1 MMDSVVPTS
10 EELRRQEKLMRRIR
24 VADDDEIP
32 DKDPPT
38 PLQQKKIDKALREII
53 NETMDDG
60 SPVKY

>member
-1 MMDSVVPTS
+1 
-10 EELRRQEKLMRRIR
+10 MRRIR
-24 VADDDEIP
+24 VAEDDEIP

-38 PLQQKKIDKALREII
+38 PLQQKKIDRALRKII

>member
-1 MMDSVVPTS
+1 MDSVVPTP
-10 EELRRQEKLMRRIR
+10 EELKRQEKLMRRIR
-24 VADDDEIP
+24 VADDDEIHE
-32 DKDPPT
+32 KEPPT

>member
-1 MMDSVVPTS
+1 MDSVVPTP
-10 EELRRQEKLMRRIR
+10 EELKRQEKLMRRIR

>member
-1 MMDSVVPTS
+1 MDSVVPTS